1 MNILTITQE
10 IVAQELAFNYLVK
23 SGYKVLLK
31 NYECPLGEIDLI
43 AREGSTLVFIAVNR
57 PLSDTFKKSAQYYI
71 KRYGITT
78 VPTRF
83 DKVKV
88 VLSKLSSPVITINKG
103 GENEN

>member
-1 MNILTITQE
+1 MTKTQE
-10 IVAQELAFNYLVK
+10 IMAQELAFQYLNI
-23 SGYKVLLK
+23 SGYKVLLR
-31 NYECPLGEIDLI
+31 NYECPLGEIDII

-57 PLSDTFKKSAQYYI
+57 PLSATFKEAARYYMR
-71 KRYGITT
+71 RYGITT